1 MYNLRICGRF
11 MVRGLFIST
20 LISLTGFLA
29 VDAAGMDEAVL
40 RADTKKNFK
49 EKVLA
54 FRRKILRTMPR

>member
-1 MYNLRICGRF
+1 

-29 VDAAGMDEAVL
+29 VDATGMDEAAL

-49 EKVLA
+49 EKVGPFVEKYCARCHGSRAAMGL
-54 FRRKILRTMPR
+54 PR